1 MPEPENSRR
10 GELGRAKMDYFEE
23 PPEWTEKPEP
33 SEASMELVM
42 LLTKNMTRVM
52 DLFRKVRRRRPLMP
66 ARSPAATELRACS
79 AAQWDTNNDGKISK
93 KEFKRG
99 MIALGFQARCA
110 LSPPSPPPPIPPPP
124 SPSPSTP
131 PSPPQLPV
139 SHGWVRVRVNH
150 TSRPPPSGWSAATP
164 PGLRR
169 ACTLRTWT
177 VTTP

>member
-10 GELGRAKMDYFEE
+10 GQLGSAKMDYFEE

-52 DLFRKVRRRRPLMP
+52 DLFRKVRRRRQLMP

-110 LSPPSPPPPIPPPP
+110 LPPPSPPPPSPPPP
-124 SPSPSTP
+124 SPP
-131 PSPPQLPV
+131 PSPPRSPPHFPA
-139 SHGWVRVRVNH
+139 SHG
-150 TSRPPPSGWSAATP
+150 
-164 PGLRR
+164 
-169 ACTLRTWT
+169 
-177 VTTP
+177 

>member
-1 MPEPENSRR
+1 
-10 GELGRAKMDYFEE
+10 MDYFEE

-110 LSPPSPPPPIPPPP
+110 LPPPSPPPPSPPPP
-124 SPSPSTP
+124 SPSPSPP
-131 PSPPQLPV
+131 PSPPHLPA
-139 SHGWVRVRVNH
+139 SQG
-150 TSRPPPSGWSAATP
+150 
-164 PGLRR
+164 
-169 ACTLRTWT
+169 
-177 VTTP
+177 